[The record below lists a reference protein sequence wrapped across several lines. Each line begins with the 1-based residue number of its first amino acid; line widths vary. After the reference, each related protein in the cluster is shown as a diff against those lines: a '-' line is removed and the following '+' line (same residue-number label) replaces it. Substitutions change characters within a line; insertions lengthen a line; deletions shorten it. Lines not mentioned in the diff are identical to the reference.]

1 MTNELVRTTS
11 TVGESNLHLQI
22 TPAYRRDIF
31 RDEEVEHLT
40 RAYMHEKLEQLKIA
54 VLAEDCGPD
63 HWHLFLAN
71 WKNYSIPKIAQYVK
85 DYSSYMMRKHH
96 WHLFRN
102 KLWGNK
108 FWTEGYFYR
117 TVGVVNK
124 ETMQRYIEQSQSKHW
139 HKVDARTY
147 EQRKQLQLTAFVK
160 RSAL

>member
-1 MTNELVRTTS
+1 MTQDLVRTTS

-22 TPAYRRDIF
+22 TPAYRRDLF

-40 RAYMHEKLEQLKIA
+40 RAYIREKLGQLNIA

-71 WKNYSIPKIAQYVK
+71 WKNHSIPKIAQHVK
-85 DYSSYMMRKHH
+85 GYSSYMMRKHH
-96 WHLFRN
+96 RHLFIH
-102 KLWGNK
+102 KLWGKK

-139 HKVDARTY
+139 EKVDARTY
-147 EQRKQLQLTAFVK
+147 EQRKQLQLTTFIK